1 MKFQF
6 NLKYFISWMFIILII
21 NYSTFLW
28 NTETTTS
35 KVWSTSLTIELWNI
49 QNSIEVVWDA
59 ELVDEQSLS
68 FNQAW
73 TITKVNFKAW
83 DTVRKWETIAEIDDS
98 DAYDSIEEA
107 KISLEN
113 AKISLKQL
121 YEVVDESK
129 IIQAKNSITTSDN
142 SLKNSKVEF
151 ENLKV
156 IQKNSLDKM
165 LEDIETSKKALK
177 QSKSSLE
184 LLKSE
189 LEILK
194 KEKENSLDNT
204 NINKGTTITNIEESF
219 RTNLV
224 EIEKIIEESDYIMW
238 VSTDNK
244 NKNDDFENYLWAKNT
259 SIKNTAETNLRESI
273 NLNTALKIS
282 LNNYEYTWNKEDIEL
297 LLKDYLVI
305 FNKLYETTDTIYKT
319 VENSILSVWSLTQ
332 SDIDS
337 MKNTMSSYRSNSL
350 SKISSINSSINTLN
364 TLTDTELLSDLNIN
378 SISSKE
384 DSINNSELSLE
395 REALS
400 IVNDI
405 KNYDETIS
413 SYKLTIESKQQ
424 DIESKKISLNV
435 AKLSLEELIEWPT
448 DDNVTKANN
457 SIKQANIKLSSAY
470 ENLED
475 YMLQA
480 PFDWVIRKIDYMPWD
495 NLTNDTNKYV
505 YIENPNLLEISVMLD
520 QIDIVTVELEQE
532 AIVTFDTYST
542 VPVNAKI
549 SSIDTTPV
557 QSSWVISYEVKLV
570 LDDPEFNKKI
580 LSWMTAN
587 VEIITESKQNILV
600 IKTSAITEKK
610 WKNYLTIQSNWKQT
624 EIEVEI
630 WIASSWITEIISWV
644 KEWDIV
650 IIKEF
655 IATNSTKEEKS
666 TTLFNTWRGWW
677 NRPQR

>member
-6 NLKYFISWMFIILII
+6 NLKYFISWMLIILII

-28 NTETTTS
+28 NIKTTTS
-35 KVWSTSLTIELWNI
+35 NVWSTSLTIELWNI

-204 NINKGTTITNIEESF
+204 NINKGATITNIEESF

-244 NKNDDFENYLWAKNT
+244 NKNDDFEDYLWVKNT
-259 SIKNTAETNLRESI
+259 SIKNTAKNNLRESI
-273 NLNTALKIS
+273 NLYADLKIS

-305 FNKLYETTDTIYKT
+305 FNKLYETTDAIYKT

-350 SKISSINSSINTLN
+350 SKISSINSSINILN
-364 TLTDTELLSDLNIN
+364 TLTDTELLSDSNIN
-378 SISSKE
+378 SISWKE

-400 IVNDI
+400 IVNAI
-405 KNYDETIS
+405 KNYNETIAK
-413 SYKLTIESKQQ
+413 YKLTVESKQQ

-448 DDNVTKANN
+448 DDNITKANN

-570 LDDPEFNKKI
+570 LDDPDFDKKI

-610 WKNYLTIQSNWKQT
+610 WKNFLTIQSNWKQVET
-624 EIEVEI
+624 EVEI

-655 IATNSTKEEKS
+655 VATNSTKEEKS
-666 TTLFNTWRGWW
+666 TTLFSTWRGWW